1 MAMSNWIGQIGR
13 FSPRLNRV
21 IQFRYSINLA
31 LGGGSIRVFGGLSRG
46 SIFTTRVK
54 NECSGGSPSSP
65 QASQVRWMWSKRKK
79 AVLPLDPGFVLG
91 YPLMSRNLFGFSS
104 PLNYCSQKGDK

>member
-1 MAMSNWIGQIGR
+1 MAISNWIRQIGR

-31 LGGGSIRVFGGLSRG
+31 LGGGNIQDFGALSRG

-54 NECSGGSPSSP
+54 NECCGGSSS
-65 QASQVRWMWSKRKK
+65 SVTSEMD
-79 AVLPLDPGFVLG
+79 VE
-91 YPLMSRNLFGFSS
+91 
-104 PLNYCSQKGDK
+104 QKEKGRFAT